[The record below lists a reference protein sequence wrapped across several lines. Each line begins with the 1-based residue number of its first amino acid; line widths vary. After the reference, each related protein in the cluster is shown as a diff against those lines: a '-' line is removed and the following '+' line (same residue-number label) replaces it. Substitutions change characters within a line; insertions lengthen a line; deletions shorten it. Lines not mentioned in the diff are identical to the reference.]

1 MDKTEVKSLLAKSG
15 ASNEH
20 LENFDENFETSAG
33 EKASLLASNVTNTR
47 KFQIKTPDI
56 VIQVNPSRADLVE
69 TRVID
74 GRPCLVIAV
83 DDHVEVNGIN
93 VRTITPEA
101 ES

>member
-1 MDKTEVKSLLAKSG
+1 MNTWKTSMRISRLPQ
-15 ASNEH
+15 
-20 LENFDENFETSAG
+20 